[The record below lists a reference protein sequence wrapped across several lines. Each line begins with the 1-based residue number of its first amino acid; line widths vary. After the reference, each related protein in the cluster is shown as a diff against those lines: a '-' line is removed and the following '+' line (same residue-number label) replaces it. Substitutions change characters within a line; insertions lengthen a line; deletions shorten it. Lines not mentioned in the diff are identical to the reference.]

1 MGSQATHSERANAGY
16 RVTDSPAAEKLIL
29 GEVPKRVPQLA
40 WETEAHS
47 KKSYTKE
54 WHNGGKLILL
64 LKTIHWETSL
74 GSYRRAPLLA
84 GVHQHGPADFLK
96 E

>member
-1 MGSQATHSERANAGY
+1 MGAPTGM
-16 RVTDSPAAEKLIL
+16 
-29 GEVPKRVPQLA
+29 
-40 WETEAHS
+40 
-47 KKSYTKE
+47 
-54 WHNGGKLILL
+54 GKLILL

-84 GVHQHGPADFLK
+84 GVHQHGPADCLK

>member
-1 MGSQATHSERANAGY
+1 MQGTGLRTH
-16 RVTDSPAAEKLIL
+16 L
-29 GEVPKRVPQLA
+29 Q
-40 WETEAHS
+40 
-47 KKSYTKE
+47 
-54 WHNGGKLILL
+54 
-64 LKTIHWETSL
+64 LKTNLLENITKRGGCLGAADARQVSGANIDGHDTRLMKPLTGL